1 MNYGKLSE
9 KLKIDTE
16 VLHISSGAG
25 STSRNYD
32 MQGYPQAA
40 IAVAVEGSYIGGVTL
55 DLMESSQATAAG
67 TSACG
72 SKAGITIGGTANT
85 YVDVANGV
93 RQLTLTYGTDSTGAT
108 GDAITLSVGT
118 VSKTFIFSTA
128 TANHNATAWT
138 STKLYFGSTV
148 GSTVNTGAQLSLD
161 VLRTAIVS
169 TIGFGNA
176 LSVSTP
182 ATNTMLLTVN
192 DEAGG
197 AIGFGATGSTAFLVA
212 MVNQAAGVF
221 DIKADQMTSTAS
233 KRHLSV
239 KVSTASTACRAAVTV
254 IRSGGRYMPPAFKGK
269 VSS

>member
-16 VLHISSGAG
+16 VLQISSGATG
-25 STSRNYD
+25 VSRNYD
-32 MQGYPQAA
+32 MQGYSQAA
-40 IAVAVEGSYIGGVTL
+40 IAVAVEGSYIGAVTI
-55 DLMESSQATAAG
+55 DLTESSQATAAG
-67 TSACG
+67 TTAAG
-72 SKAGITIGGTANT
+72 GKTGITIGGTANT
-85 YVDVANGV
+85 NVDVAQGV
-93 RQLTLTYGTDSTGAT
+93 RQLTLTYGTASTGAT
-108 GDAITLSVGT
+108 GDSIYLSLGT
-118 VSKTFIFSTA
+118 VTKQFVFSTS
-128 TANHNATAWT
+128 TANMSASAWT

-148 GSTVNTGAQLSLD
+148 GSTVDTGAQLSLD
-161 VLRTAIVS
+161 ALRTAIVS
-169 TIGFGNA
+169 TLGFGNA
-176 LSVSTP
+176 LAVSTP

-197 AIGFGATGSTAFLVA
+197 ALGFVSTASTTMFVA

-221 DIKADQMTSTAS
+221 DIRADQLTSTAS
-233 KRHLSV
+233 KRHIGV